1 MIGKEDIEMSQT
13 EQNITQEATE
23 VTNPTG
29 KVFSEDYVKTIRE
42 EAKENRL
49 ARKAAEQQYE
59 AITLKV
65 KELIGLKPEDQL
77 KEEHFATYK
86 QKMES
91 EKAEMLTKANEKL
104 LQAEIKILDGYDG
117 KLVSRLLDRSKVT
130 IADDGTITGL
140 KEALTALEEEFPQ
153 IKKGTADSGANPP
166 TTNVTEI
173 EALEQKITEARK
185 QGNSVAEIALIN
197 KIYELRHKK

>member
-1 MIGKEDIEMSQT
+1 MSQT
-13 EQNITQEATE
+13 EQNVTTE
-23 VTNPTG
+23 VKAPEP
-29 KVFSEDYVKTIRE
+29 KLFSEDYVKTIRE

-86 QKMES
+86 QKIES

-104 LQAEIKILDGYDG
+104 LQAEIKSLDGYDV

-130 IADDGTITGL
+130 IEEDGTVKGL
-140 KEALTALEEEFPQ
+140 KEAITALEEEFPQ
-153 IKKGTADSGANPP
+153 IRKGTQNGGANPP
-166 TTNVTEI
+166 PNNATEV
-173 EALEQKITEARK
+173 EVLEQKLKQAHKDGDALSIVSLTRQIFEAR
-185 QGNSVAEIALIN
+185 S
-197 KIYELRHKK
+197 KK

>member
-1 MIGKEDIEMSQT
+1 MSQT
-13 EQNITQEATE
+13 EQNLAQEAAE
-23 VTNPTG
+23 PTG
-29 KVFSEDYVKTIRE
+29 KTFSEDYVKTIRE

-65 KELIGLKPEDQL
+65 KELMGLKPEDQL
-77 KEEHFATYK
+77 KDDHFMTYK

-104 LQAEIKILDGYDG
+104 LQAEIKSLDGYDV
-117 KLVSRLLDRSKVT
+117 KLVSRLLDRSKVM
-130 IADDGTITGL
+130 IEEDGTVKGL

-153 IKKGTADSGANPP
+153 IRKGTQNGGANPP
-166 TTNVTEI
+166 PNNATEV
-173 EALEQKITEARK
+173 EVLEQKLKQAHKDGDALSIVSLTRQIFEAR
-185 QGNSVAEIALIN
+185 S
-197 KIYELRHKK
+197 KK